1 MENSL
6 KKDFG
11 TIAITPDLSINNI
24 SSYIENLELVH
35 NNHHKIDFLIIRNK
49 SLGKDEYK
57 KLAERIMQSLMGKLP
72 CLLHFNSLDYFLE
85 MDDLISHGHGAHF
98 TSSLL
103 KKLNKTHLIRY
114 FENEKTLGSSC
125 HNSDEINLSSDLNLD
140 YCILGP
146 VEDKC
151 INGKVVTK
159 GIGWERFSN
168 LTQNQLIKTYAV
180 GGLSHENFE
189 IASKNNAH
197 GIAGISMFSQSS

>member
-24 SSYIENLELVH
+24 SSYTKNLELIH
-35 NNHHKIDFLIIRNK
+35 NNHHRIEFLIIRNK
-49 SLGKDEYK
+49 SLAKEEYK
-57 KLAERIMQSLMGKLP
+57 KFAERIMQSLMGKLP
-72 CLLHFNSLDYFLE
+72 CLLHFNSLDSFFE
-85 MDDLISHGHGAHF
+85 MDDLISQCHGAHF

-103 KKLNKTHLIRY
+103 KKLNKTDLIRY

-125 HNSDEINLSSDLNLD
+125 HNAEEMNLSIDLSLN

-146 VEDKC
+146 VEEKR

-159 GIGWERFSN
+159 GIGWEKFSN
-168 LTQNQLIKTYAV
+168 LTQNHLIKTYAI
-180 GGLSHENFE
+180 GGLTHENLE
-189 IASKNNAH
+189 IATKNNAY
-197 GIAGISMFSQSS
+197 GIAGISMFNQSS